1 MKDATAQCFYLCEYI
16 PFNNG
21 FHDLRF
27 SEFVYSFEKND
38 HTIVDL
44 VAYFLCQELMPGVA
58 LAAVPPSKVEK
69 LDSLPCIG

>member
-27 SEFVYSFEKND
+27 SEFVYSFEKNYR
-38 HTIVDL
+38 TIVDL
-44 VAYFLCQELMPGVA
+44 VAYFLCQELMPSVA
-58 LAAVPPSKVEK
+58 LATVPPSKVEK